1 MANLTLDPSVYAMVA
16 DDVNQFMIKTPKP
29 VRWCPQSDI
38 TAHELAQAMP
48 VLINAACASWIY
60 NTDREVEALPDE
72 VKRHF
77 VIGEA

>member
-1 MANLTLDPSVYAMVA
+1 MSQSPDIFTISV
-16 DDVNQFMIKTPKP
+16 DKFIISQPKP

-38 TAHELAQAMP
+38 TAYELAQAMP
-48 VLINAACASWIY
+48 VLINAASASWIY

-77 VIGEA
+77 IVG